1 VHSALAREALQT
13 GPPDLSPEA
22 RVEVWNEGNGPGI
35 ERALQVLNDINMGG
49 LSSLETLSVALREV
63 RNLIQS
69 GARVAP
75 PVPAFPPEAAELAP
89 PRPPESIRLG

>member
-1 VHSALAREALQT
+1 
-13 GPPDLSPEA
+13 
-22 RVEVWNEGNGPGI
+22 
-35 ERALQVLNDINMGG
+35 MGG

-75 PVPAFPPEAAELAP
+75 PPLELPPEAAAEPLP
-89 PRPPESIRLG
+89 LPPESIRL